1 MHDTH
6 LTRRALTASGLGMT
20 AALLLNWGDV
30 SLARRKKKKK
40 KGGGKGNY
48 NCDDFD
54 TQKEAQKFFKKH
66 GGPQED
72 PYNLDGDGDGR
83 ACESLP

>member
-1 MHDTH
+1 MNMQI
-6 LTRRALTASGLGMT
+6 LTRRAFAILGMGT
-20 AALLLNWGDV
+20 AIGLVGGMTGTD
-30 SLARRKKKKK
+30 ARRKKKKK
-40 KGGGKGNY
+40 GGKKNY
-48 NCDDFD
+48 NCSDFK

-66 GGPQED
+66 GGPQQD